1 MPIWNPWHGCRRI
14 SPGCAHCYVY
24 RRDASVG
31 KDASQIV
38 KTGDFDLPLRR
49 NREKQYVLQPED
61 GAVYTCMTS
70 DFFLEEADGW
80 REDCWRIMK
89 KRSDL
94 SFVIITKRIHRF
106 LACVPA
112 DWGAGYPNVTICCT
126 CEDQARANFR
136 LPIFLNAPICHRHII
151 HEPMLEAIRIAPYLE
166 SGEID
171 LVICGGESGP
181 GARVC
186 DYSWILATREQCVR
200 YGVPFSFKQTGAVF
214 RKDGKTYQI
223 ERRLQHIQAK
233 KADIDF
239 LRPSREPAEAEE
251 QITFL

>member
-1 MPIWNPWHGCRRI
+1 M
-14 SPGCAHCYVY
+14 
-24 RRDASVG
+24 
-31 KDASQIV
+31 
-38 KTGDFDLPLRR
+38 
-49 NREKQYVLQPED
+49 
-61 GAVYTCMTS
+61 
-70 DFFLEEADGW
+70 
-80 REDCWRIMK
+80 
-89 KRSDL
+89 
-94 SFVIITKRIHRF
+94 
-106 LACVPA
+106 
-112 DWGAGYPNVTICCT
+112 TICCT